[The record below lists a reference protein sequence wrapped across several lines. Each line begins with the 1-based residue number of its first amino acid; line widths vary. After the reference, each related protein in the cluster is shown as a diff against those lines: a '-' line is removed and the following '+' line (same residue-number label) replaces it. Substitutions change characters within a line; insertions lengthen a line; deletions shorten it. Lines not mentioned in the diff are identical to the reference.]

1 MATLSA
7 IKFPT
12 ASGADEALS
21 KLKGLQQ
28 QQLITIHDAAV
39 VTWPEGKKH
48 PDTKQGTNLA
58 GAGALGGAFWGL
70 LFGLIFFVPVLGMAV
85 GAAIGGLTA
94 AMADVG
100 INDDFIKQVREQVT
114 PGTSALFLLTSGA
127 VTDRVAE
134 SFAGMEMEIIS
145 TNLSKDEEAK
155 LKETFQTAA

>member
-1 MATLSA
+1 MATLTA

-12 ASGADEALS
+12 ASGADEALT

-28 QQLITIHDAAV
+28 QQLITIHDAAMV
-39 VTWPEGKKH
+39 SWPENKKH
-48 PDTKQGTNLA
+48 PDTKQATNLA

-70 LFGLIFFVPVLGMAV
+70 LFGLIFFVPILGLAV
-85 GAAIGGLTA
+85 GAAIGGISG

-100 INDDFIKQVREQVT
+100 IDDDFIKSARDQIT

-127 VTDRVAE
+127 VQDRVAE
-134 SFAGMEMEIIS
+134 SFKGQKMEFIS

-155 LKETFQTAA
+155 LKQAFETAA